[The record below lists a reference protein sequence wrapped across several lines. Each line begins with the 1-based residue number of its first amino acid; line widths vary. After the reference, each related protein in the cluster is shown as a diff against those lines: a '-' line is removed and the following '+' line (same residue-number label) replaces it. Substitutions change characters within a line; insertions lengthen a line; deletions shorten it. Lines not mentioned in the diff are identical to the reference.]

1 MEKRIINTNL
11 YGKEE
16 MFRIIA
22 LGECTRLPILFVG
35 PPGVAKTAVLM
46 DYAASMYGNDKNVI
60 KQKTFVIELDE
71 ATKNSEI
78 KGRPDMKSLLED
90 KKYHVEA
97 PIAEAEYVLINEVD
111 KGSSGVRNTLL
122 SVMREKALF
131 LGHEIRDCK
140 WKLFAGSCNEI
151 SKDQSD
157 APFWDRFL
165 IKYKVERVQIDTM
178 FNSWNGQNIEF
189 SINIPTHQEIVECNV
204 NMNKIRQFV
213 NFIHKDI
220 SDRTAYQ
227 IPLIV
232 KSIKMIWECSD
243 TEAIMKACDLIAP
256 SKTSTLGPQ
265 IEDKRVTSVKT
276 KIAQIKSIKDVDQMA
291 MLIHDLE
298 REFNKLKN
306 ENLGDDLIELKHLM
320 KKEVSQ
326 SKVCEALLQRSSVK
340 TQKAP
345 SSEANVVANSSA
357 QNARQTSIEDA
368 LPGIDDSNIPF

>member
-16 MFRIIA
+16 MFKIIA
-22 LGECTRLPILFVG
+22 LGEATRLPVLLVG

-46 DYAASMYGNDKNVI
+46 DYAASMYGEDKDII
-60 KQKTFVIELDE
+60 KRKTFVIELDE

-90 KKYHVEA
+90 KKYVVDA
-97 PIAEAEYVLINEVD
+97 PIADAEYVLINEVD

-151 SKDQSD
+151 TKETSD

-178 FNSWNGQNIEF
+178 FSSWDGQNIEF
-189 SINIPTHQEIVECNV
+189 SVNVPDFNDISACKV
-204 NMNKIRQFV
+204 NMNKMRQFV
-213 NFIHKDI
+213 SYIHNDI

-227 IPLIV
+227 IPMIV
-232 KSIKMIWECSD
+232 KAVKLIWDCSD
-243 TEAIMKACDLIAP
+243 TEAIMKTCDLIVP
-256 SKTSTLGPQ
+256 SKTATLGAQ

-276 KIAQIKSIKDVDQMA
+276 KIAQIKSIKDTDQMA
-291 MLIHDLE
+291 ILIHDIE

-306 ENLGDDLIELKHLM
+306 EDMGDDLIELKQIM

-326 SKVCEALLQRSSVK
+326 SKVCQALLNRS
-340 TQKAP
+340 TQKP
-345 SSEANVVANSSA
+345 TNNSSQNSVA
-357 QNARQTSIEDA
+357 QTQETEELKEEQN
-368 LPGIDDSNIPF
+368 LPF